1 MHFYIE
7 NYDLQ
12 RARIVQVDDKGKGR
26 PNPFKK
32 ANLHQNRNNSN
43 SPLKDIL
50 SPKKEMFRSLYG
62 HSFGGGGGGENK
74 ERGHLLST
82 LGMNNWRGKNKSLSK
97 KEVEQRDKNKRQY
110 Q

>member
-1 MHFYIE
+1 
-7 NYDLQ
+7 
-12 RARIVQVDDKGKGR
+12 
-26 PNPFKK
+26 
-32 ANLHQNRNNSN
+32 
-43 SPLKDIL
+43 
-50 SPKKEMFRSLYG
+50 MFRSLYG

-74 ERGHLLST
+74 GERGHLLST